1 MLGVR
6 KGNGIMIQLKA
17 VSKSFDNTLVLDQ
30 VDWFVR
36 KGSVFGLVGPN
47 GAGKSTILRLIS
59 GVITPEH
66 GVVTLEDQK
75 VYDNPLAKQRI
86 LFLSDDPFYLHQSTI
101 EEMKEF
107 YKLFYPSFNETMYQ
121 RLLNNFPVPT
131 NKKINDFSKGMKRQV
146 GLILALS
153 VNPDVLLL
161 DESFD
166 GLDPVMRLTLKRFI
180 AQEMTSREMT
190 VVISSHNL
198 RELEDI
204 CDQIALI
211 DNKKVVMSGQVDS
224 IKDEFHKF
232 QVGFRDVLDVAGF
245 NGLDIIH
252 KEQVGNV
259 FTLVIKGSLD
269 VIKAQ
274 LESLDPA
281 LYVELPLNLEE
292 IFVYEMEARGY
303 GKSI

>member
-1 MLGVR
+1 
-6 KGNGIMIQLKA
+6 MIQLKQ

-30 VDWFVR
+30 VDWFVK

-59 GVITPEH
+59 GVITPEL
-66 GVVTLEDQK
+66 GVVTLDDEN
-75 VYDNPLAKQRI
+75 VYDNPQVKQRI
-86 LFLSDDPFYLHQSTI
+86 LFLSDDPFYLHQATI

-107 YKLFYPSFNETMYQ
+107 YKIFYPSFNESMYQ

-211 DNKKVVMSGQVDS
+211 DNKKVVMSGQVDT

-232 QVGFRDVLDVAGF
+232 QVGFRDVLDLAGF

-252 KEQVGNV
+252 QEQVGNV

-281 LYVELPLNLEE
+281 LYTELPLNLEE

>member
-1 MLGVR
+1 
-6 KGNGIMIQLKA
+6 MIQLKQ

-30 VDWFVR
+30 VDWFVK

-59 GVITPEH
+59 GVITPEL
-66 GVVTLEDQK
+66 GVVTLDDEN
-75 VYDNPLAKQRI
+75 VYDNPQVKQRI
-86 LFLSDDPFYLHQSTI
+86 LFLSDDPFYLNQANI

-107 YKLFYPSFNETMYQ
+107 YKIFYPSFNESMYQ

-204 CDQIALI
+204 C
-211 DNKKVVMSGQVDS
+211 
-224 IKDEFHKF
+224 
-232 QVGFRDVLDVAGF
+232 
-245 NGLDIIH
+245 
-252 KEQVGNV
+252 
-259 FTLVIKGSLD
+259 
-269 VIKAQ
+269 
-274 LESLDPA
+274 
-281 LYVELPLNLEE
+281 E
-292 IFVYEMEARGY
+292 IGRASCRERV
-303 GKSI
+303 

>member
-1 MLGVR
+1 
-6 KGNGIMIQLKA
+6 MIQLKA
-17 VSKSFDNTLVLDQ
+17 VTKSFDNSLVLDQ

-59 GVITPEH
+59 GVITPES
-66 GVVTLEDQK
+66 GVVTLDDQP

-86 LFLSDDPFYLHQSTI
+86 LFLSDDPFYLHQATI

-131 NKKINDFSKGMKRQV
+131 KKKINDFSKGMKRQV

-180 AQEMTSREMT
+180 AQEMSNREMT

-211 DNKKVVMSGQVDS
+211 DNKKVVMSGQVDT

-252 KEQVGNV
+252 QEQVGNV

>member
-1 MLGVR
+1 
-6 KGNGIMIQLKA
+6 MITLHQ
-17 VSKSFDNTLVLDQ
+17 VSKSFDDVHVLDQ
-30 VDWFVR
+30 VDWAVR

-59 GVITPEH
+59 GVISADE
-66 GVVTLEDQK
+66 GEILLENQTI
-75 VYDNPLAKQRI
+75 YDNPDVKKRI
-86 LFLSDDPFYLHQSTI
+86 LFLADEPFFLHQATMD
-101 EEMKEF
+101 EMKEF
-107 YKLFYPSFNETMYQ
+107 YRIFYPSFSDESYEKLCQ
-121 RLLNNFPVPT
+121 NFPVAR

-153 VNPDVLLL
+153 LNPDVLLL

-180 AQEMTSREMT
+180 ARELENREMT
-190 VVISSHNL
+190 VIISSHNL

-211 DNKKVVMSGQVDS
+211 DNKKIVMSGEVDS
-224 IKDEFHKF
+224 IKGEFHKF
-232 QVGFRDVLDVAGF
+232 QIGYQQEVQPTIFDELDV
-245 NGLDIIH
+245 IH
-252 KEQVGNV
+252 QERVGNV
-259 FTLVIKGSLD
+259 FTIVIKGDL
-269 VIKAQ
+269 VNCKKIIANTQ
-274 LESLDPA
+274 PVLLN
-281 LYVELPLNLEE
+281 ELPLNLEE

>member
-1 MLGVR
+1 
-6 KGNGIMIQLKA
+6 MIQLKA
-17 VSKSFDNTLVLDQ
+17 VTKSFDNSLVLDQ

-59 GVITPEH
+59 GVITPES
-66 GVVTLEDQK
+66 GVVTLDDQP

-86 LFLSDDPFYLHQSTI
+86 LFLSDDPFYLHQATI

-131 NKKINDFSKGMKRQV
+131 KKKINDFSKGMKRQV

-180 AQEMTSREMT
+180 AQEMSNREMT

-211 DNKKVVMSGQVDS
+211 DNKKVVMSGQVDT
-224 IKDEFHKF
+224 IKEEFHKF

-252 KEQVGNV
+252 QEQVGNV
-259 FTLVIKGSLD
+259 FTLVIKGSLE

>member
-1 MLGVR
+1 
-6 KGNGIMIQLKA
+6 MIQLKQ

-30 VDWFVR
+30 VDWFVK

-59 GVITPEH
+59 GVITPEL
-66 GVVTLEDQK
+66 GVVTLDDEN
-75 VYDNPLAKQRI
+75 VYDNPQVKQRI
-86 LFLSDDPFYLHQSTI
+86 LFLSDDPFYLNQANI

-107 YKLFYPSFNETMYQ
+107 YKIFYPSFNESMYQ

-211 DNKKVVMSGQVDS
+211 DNKKVVMSGQVDT

-232 QVGFRDVLDVAGF
+232 QVGFRDVLDLAGF

-252 KEQVGNV
+252 QEQVGNV

-269 VIKAQ
+269 VIKTQ

-281 LYVELPLNLEE
+281 LYTELPLNLEE

>member
-1 MLGVR
+1 
-6 KGNGIMIQLKA
+6 MIELKK
-17 VSKSFDNTLVLDQ
+17 VSKRFDTTHVLDQ
-30 VDWFVR
+30 VDWLVK

-59 GVITPEH
+59 GVITPDE
-66 GVVTLEDQK
+66 GEILLEDHP
-75 VYDNPLAKQRI
+75 VYDNPENKKRI
-86 LFLSDDPFYLHQSTI
+86 LFLADEPFFLHQATI
-101 EEMKEF
+101 DEMKDF
-107 YKLFYPSFNETMYQ
+107 YRIFYTSFNEEMYE
-121 RLLNNFPVPT
+121 RLLKNFPIPR

-153 VNPDVLLL
+153 LNPDVLLL

-180 AQEMTSREMT
+180 ASEMESREMT
-190 VVISSHNL
+190 VIISSHNL

-211 DNKKVVMSGQVDS
+211 DNLKIVMSGEVDS
-224 IKDEFHKF
+224 IKGEFHKF
-232 QVGFRDVLDVAGF
+232 QIGFSEPPLDDAF
-245 NGLDIIH
+245 NELNIIH
-252 KEQVGNV
+252 KEQLGNV
-259 FTLVIKGSLD
+259 FTLVAKGNLEQ
-269 VIKAQ
+269 VRKT
-274 LESLDPA
+274 LESYEPA
-281 LYVELPLNLEE
+281 LLTELPLNLEE

>member
-1 MLGVR
+1 MHGVR
-6 KGNGIMIQLKA
+6 KGIGIMIQLKA
-17 VSKSFDNTLVLDQ
+17 VSKSFDSTLVLDQ
-30 VDWFVR
+30 IDWFVK

-47 GAGKSTILRLIS
+47 GAGKSTILRLIA
-59 GVITPEH
+59 GVITPEA
-66 GVVTLEDQK
+66 GSVTIEDQQ
-75 VYDNPLAKQRI
+75 VYDNPSAKQRI

-121 RLLNNFPVPT
+121 RLINNFPVPT
-131 NKKINDFSKGMKRQV
+131 KKKINDFSKGMKRQV

-180 AQEMTSREMT
+180 AQEMSSREMT

-211 DNKKVVMSGQVDS
+211 DSKKVVMSGNVDT

-232 QVGFRDVLDVAGF
+232 QVGFKDVFNIEGF
-245 NGLDIIH
+245 TGLNIIH
-252 KEQVGNV
+252 QEQVGNV
-259 FTLVIKGSLD
+259 FTLVIKGTLET
-269 VIKAQ
+269 IKEH
-274 LESLDPA
+274 LEALHPA

>member
-1 MLGVR
+1 
-6 KGNGIMIQLKA
+6 MIQLKA
-17 VSKSFDNTLVLDQ
+17 VTKSFDNSLVLDQ

-59 GVITPEH
+59 GVITPES
-66 GVVTLEDQK
+66 GVVTLDDQP
-75 VYDNPLAKQRI
+75 VYDNPLAKLRI
-86 LFLSDDPFYLHQSTI
+86 LFLSDDPFYLHQATI

-131 NKKINDFSKGMKRQV
+131 KKKINDFSKGMKRQV

-180 AQEMTSREMT
+180 AQEMSNREMT

-211 DNKKVVMSGQVDS
+211 DNKKVVMSGQVDT
-224 IKDEFHKF
+224 IKEEFHKF

-252 KEQVGNV
+252 QEQVGNV
-259 FTLVIKGSLD
+259 FTLVIKGSLE

>member
-1 MLGVR
+1 
-6 KGNGIMIQLKA
+6 MIQLKQ
-17 VSKSFDNTLVLDQ
+17 VSKSFDSTLVLDQ
-30 VDWFVR
+30 VDWFVK

-59 GVITPEH
+59 GVITPEL
-66 GVVTLEDQK
+66 GVVTLDDQN
-75 VYDNPLAKQRI
+75 VYDNPQVKQRI
-86 LFLSDDPFYLHQSTI
+86 LFLSDDPFYLHQATI
-101 EEMKEF
+101 GEMKEF
-107 YKLFYPSFNETMYQ
+107 YKIFYPSFNESMYQ

-211 DNKKVVMSGQVDS
+211 DSKKVVMSGQVDS

-232 QVGFRDVLDVAGF
+232 QVGFRDVLDLAGF

-252 KEQVGNV
+252 QEQVGNV

-281 LYVELPLNLEE
+281 LYTELPLNLEE

>member
-1 MLGVR
+1 
-6 KGNGIMIQLKA
+6 MIQLKA
-17 VSKSFDNTLVLDQ
+17 VTKSFDNSLVLDQ

-59 GVITPEH
+59 GVITPES
-66 GVVTLEDQK
+66 GVVTLDDQP

-86 LFLSDDPFYLHQSTI
+86 LFLSDDPFYLHQTTI

-131 NKKINDFSKGMKRQV
+131 KKKINDFSKGMKRQV

-180 AQEMTSREMT
+180 AQEMSNREMT

-211 DNKKVVMSGQVDS
+211 DNKKVVMSGQVDT
-224 IKDEFHKF
+224 IKEEFHKF

-252 KEQVGNV
+252 QEQVGNV
-259 FTLVIKGSLD
+259 FTLVIKGSLE

>member
-1 MLGVR
+1 
-6 KGNGIMIQLKA
+6 MIKLTN
-17 VSKSFDNTLVLDQ
+17 VSKSFDKTHVLDK
-30 VDWFVR
+30 VDWDVK

-59 GVITPEH
+59 GVIRPDN
-66 GVVTLEDQK
+66 GQVTLEGEPI
-75 VYDNPLAKQRI
+75 YDNPTNKKRI
-86 LFLSDDPFYLHQSTI
+86 LFLADEPFYLHQSTI
-101 EEMKEF
+101 DEMRDF
-107 YKLFYPSFNETMYQ
+107 YRLFYSSFDEEIYQ
-121 RLLNNFPVPT
+121 KLLLNFPIPQ

-153 VNPDVLLL
+153 LSPEVLLL

-180 AQEMTSREMT
+180 AREMESREMT
-190 VVISSHNL
+190 VIISSHNL

-211 DNKKVVMSGQVDS
+211 DNKKVVMSGEVDS
-224 IKDEFHKF
+224 IKNDFHKF
-232 QVGFRDVLDVAGF
+232 QVGYSQEMPATLFDTMDL
-245 NGLDIIH
+245 IH
-252 KEQVGNV
+252 KEQIGNV
-259 FTLVIKGSLD
+259 FTIVLKGEVSQVKRMLAD
-269 VIKAQ
+269 TNPV
-274 LESLDPA
+274 LLT
-281 LYVELPLNLEE
+281 ELPLNLEE

>member
-1 MLGVR
+1 
-6 KGNGIMIQLKA
+6 MIQLKQ

-30 VDWFVR
+30 VDWFVK

-59 GVITPEH
+59 GVITPEL
-66 GVVTLEDQK
+66 GVVTLDDQN
-75 VYDNPLAKQRI
+75 VYDNPRVKQRI
-86 LFLSDDPFYLHQSTI
+86 LFLSDDPFYLHQATI

-107 YKLFYPSFNETMYQ
+107 YKIFYSSFSESMYQ
-121 RLLNNFPVPT
+121 RLLNNFPVPPK
-131 NKKINDFSKGMKRQV
+131 KKINDFSKGMKRQV

-180 AQEMTSREMT
+180 AQEMLSREMT

-211 DNKKVVMSGQVDS
+211 DNKQVVMSGQVDS

-232 QVGFRDVLDVAGF
+232 QVGFKEVLDVAGL

-252 KEQVGNV
+252 QEQVGNV

-269 VIKAQ
+269 TIKAQ
-274 LESLDPA
+274 LESLNPA
-281 LYVELPLNLEE
+281 LYTELPLNLEE

>member
-1 MLGVR
+1 
-6 KGNGIMIQLKA
+6 MIQLKA
-17 VSKSFDNTLVLDQ
+17 VTKSFDNSLVLDQ

-59 GVITPEH
+59 GVITPES
-66 GVVTLEDQK
+66 GVVTLDDQP

-86 LFLSDDPFYLHQSTI
+86 LFLSDDPFYLHQATI

-131 NKKINDFSKGMKRQV
+131 KKKINDFSKGMKRQV

-180 AQEMTSREMT
+180 AQEMSNREMT

-211 DNKKVVMSGQVDS
+211 DNKKVVMSGQVDT
-224 IKDEFHKF
+224 IKEEFHKF

-252 KEQVGNV
+252 QEQVGNV

>member
-1 MLGVR
+1 
-6 KGNGIMIQLKA
+6 MIQLKS
-17 VSKSFDNTLVLDQ
+17 VTKSFDSTQVLDQ

-47 GAGKSTILRLIS
+47 GAGKSTILRLIA
-59 GVITPEH
+59 GVITPDH
-66 GVVTLEDQK
+66 GVVTLEDQP

-101 EEMKEF
+101 DEMKEF

-121 RLLNNFPVPT
+121 RLLNNFPIPL

-146 GLILALS
+146 GLILALA

-180 AQEMTSREMT
+180 AQEMSNREMT

-204 CDQIALI
+204 CDQVALI
-211 DNKKVVMSGQVDS
+211 DNKKVVMSGQVDT

-252 KEQVGNV
+252 QEQVGNV

>member
-1 MLGVR
+1 
-6 KGNGIMIQLKA
+6 MIQLKQ

-30 VDWFVR
+30 VDWFVK

-59 GVITPEH
+59 GVITPEL
-66 GVVTLEDQK
+66 GVVTLDDEN
-75 VYDNPLAKQRI
+75 VYDNPQVKQRI
-86 LFLSDDPFYLHQSTI
+86 LFLSDDPFYLNQANI

-107 YKLFYPSFNETMYQ
+107 YKIFYPSFNESMYQ

-211 DNKKVVMSGQVDS
+211 DNKKVVMSGQVDT

-232 QVGFRDVLDVAGF
+232 QVGFRDVLDLAGF

-252 KEQVGNV
+252 QEQVGNV

-281 LYVELPLNLEE
+281 LYTELPLNLEE